1 MKRLSIIAL
10 LLLFIGLIAGC
21 GGGGSKS
28 QTGESPWYGSLLGVA
43 TTPEDGDHYVPVD
56 AWIHIYW
63 PDSRFPPPQ
72 TFRLVL
78 EKGES
83 GDRWGAVHTKYS
95 KADSDPA
102 GGSWWF
108 EPSSQ
113 FSPNTWYRI
122 TLTIPNRPS
131 ERVVAYFYTGGGY
144 YGVQGQKSSPSD
156 KPGKSYRPEGAT
168 SADGEPMDSQTIT
181 TTD

>member
-1 MKRLSIIAL
+1 MKRLLIAVL
-10 LLLFIGLIAGC
+10 ILLFIGLIAGC

-28 QTGESPWYGSLLGVA
+28 QTGTSPWYGSLRGVA
-43 TTPEDGDHYVPVD
+43 TTPEDGDRYVPVS

-63 PDSRFPPPQ
+63 PDSRFPPPREF
-72 TFRLVL
+72 TMVL
-78 EKGES
+78 DKGES
-83 GDRWGAVHTKYS
+83 GDRWSRVRTKYS

-113 FSPNTWYRI
+113 FSSDTWYRI
-122 TLTIPNRPS
+122 TLTIANRPS
-131 ERVVAYFYTGGGY
+131 ERVVVYFYTGGY
-144 YGVQGQKSSPSD
+144 HGVQPQKTSPSGKQD
-156 KPGKSYRPEGAT
+156 KSYRPDGAT

-181 TTD
+181 TTH